1 MPVLFLILFPFRLL
15 QNIEPSSLCYIVDTC
30 WLSIYLFKIQWY
42 VPVNPRLPIYSRSHL
57 FPWVTVSLLS
67 KSMSLF
73 LFCLS
78 SFASLFLTYWLLH
91 YGCLSLTSLSMIISR
106 SIHVAANGIQ
116 FSSVAQSCLTLC
128 DPMDDSAP
136 GFLVHH
142 QLPQLAQT
150 HVHQVNDAIQ
160 PSHPLSSPFLPAFNL
175 SQHQGLFQWVSSSH
189 QMTKVLELQLQHQ
202 FFQWIFRTD
211 FL

>member
-1 MPVLFLILFPFRLL
+1 MHFLKFTLYWSVVNNVLVSGVQQSDSVMPVLFLILFPFRLL

-128 DPMDDSAP
+128 DPMDCSIP
-136 GFLVHH
+136 GFPVHH
-142 QLPQLAQT
+142 QLPKPAQT
-150 HVHQVNDAIQ
+150 HVHRVGD
-160 PSHPLSSPFLPAFNL
+160 
-175 SQHQGLFQWVSSSH
+175 GLGNRPNI
-189 QMTKVLELQLQHQ
+189 
-202 FFQWIFRTD
+202 IFGNHHILTCALY
-211 FL
+211 F